1 MNILSRNL
9 IIFLIACVLGV
20 GAIIVFARS
29 NMADQNSN
37 NPNSNLTQFTES
49 SPTPT
54 QNTQSLSSQNPNMDQ
69 AVSSGTQGQS
79 VPQSD
84 PNALPTGPI
93 TELMIKDIVV
103 GSGPEVKSGDT
114 VDVHYT
120 GTFLDGRKF
129 DSSLDRGQPFSFTV
143 GAGSVIKGWDQGLVG
158 MKTGGKRQLIIPSE
172 LAYGEVGA
180 PGAIPPNTPLVFE
193 IQLVAIK

>member
-1 MNILSRNL
+1 VNFINKNL
-9 IIFLIACVLGV
+9 IIFLIACGLGV
-20 GAIIVFARS
+20 GAIIVLAKN
-29 NMADQNSN
+29 NMGNTNSDSV
-37 NPNSNLTQFTES
+37 NSNLTQFAQAT
-49 SPTPT
+49 PTP
-54 QNTQSLSSQNPNMDQ
+54 QDNTQSLSAQNPNLDPS
-69 AVSSGTQGQS
+69 VSSGDQGQS
-79 VPQSD
+79 IPQSD
-84 PNALPTGPI
+84 PDSLPTGPI
-93 TELMIKDIVV
+93 TELMIKDRVV
-103 GSGPEVKSGDT
+103 GSGSEVKSGDT

-129 DSSLDRGQPFSFTV
+129 DSSLDRGQPFSFKV

-193 IQLVAIK
+193 IELVAIK

>member
-1 MNILSRNL
+1 MTNQ
-9 IIFLIACVLGV
+9 
-20 GAIIVFARS
+20 
-29 NMADQNSN
+29 DSN
-37 NPNSNLTQFTES
+37 NPGSNLTQFSQAT
-49 SPTPT
+49 PTPS
-54 QNTQSLSSQNPNMDQ
+54 QNTQTFQAQNPNLDQ
-69 AVSSGTQGQS
+69 TASTGNQGTS

-93 TELMIKDIVV
+93 TELIIKDIAV
-103 GSGPEVKSGDT
+103 GSGAEVKSGDT
-114 VDVHYT
+114 VNVHYT

-129 DSSLDRGQPFSFTV
+129 DSSLDRGQPFSFRV
-143 GAGSVIKGWDQGLVG
+143 GAGSVIKGWDQGLIG

-193 IQLVAIK
+193 IELIAIK